1 MNDIHSWGIFVKCV
15 TLGNTVYIA
24 KTNFVLNFTEEY
36 FELPKGV
43 FKLLREKYFSS
54 FIRQKK
60 CIENEEHI
68 FSCSVLNGLE
78 VVESHTSLVSAVHF
92 HFL

>member
-1 MNDIHSWGIFVKCV
+1 MGIFVKCV

-24 KTNFVLNFTEEY
+24 KTNFVFNFTEEY

-54 FIRQKK
+54 FIRQK
-60 CIENEEHI
+60 N
-68 FSCSVLNGLE
+68 V
-78 VVESHTSLVSAVHF
+78 
-92 HFL
+92 

>member
-43 FKLLREKYFSS
+43 YIFDFSS
-54 FIRQKK
+54 GGNITNYGGTRDYIDTEKLTEFWIRTTTTTTG
-60 CIENEEHI
+60 
-68 FSCSVLNGLE
+68 SVK
-78 VVESHTSLVSAVHF
+78 VVSECLARLH
-92 HFL
+92 